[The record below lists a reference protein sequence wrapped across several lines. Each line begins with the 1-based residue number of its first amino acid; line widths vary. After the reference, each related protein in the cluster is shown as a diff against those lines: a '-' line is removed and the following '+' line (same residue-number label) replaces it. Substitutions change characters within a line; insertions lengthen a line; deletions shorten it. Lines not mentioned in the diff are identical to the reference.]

1 MAQQLTGDGWI
12 VTPLGL
18 QIFENP
24 PFVTS
29 LPVYSYAC
37 DVYFAVTG
45 ATERIQS
52 WVKGYTQEENIA
64 DALNY
69 ARTTAPTLSQ
79 SKGRKCRTHRNPC
92 GLSN

>member
-45 ATERIQS
+45 ATERVQS
-52 WVKGYTQEENIA
+52 WGKGYSQEENIA
-64 DALNY
+64 DAIIF
-69 ARTTAPTLSQ
+69 ATTVAPTLIQ
-79 SKGRKCRTHRNPC
+79 NKGRK
-92 GLSN
+92 